1 MYIFASKNNFVSKL
15 LFNKLSKRTNEDW
28 LFVSNKEYLQP
39 HTIGVSTPSTFQNK
53 EIQKIFF
60 FHWSFIVPKTI
71 YNK

>member
-39 HTIGVSTPSTFQNK
+39 HTIGV
-53 EIQKIFF
+53 
-60 FHWSFIVPKTI
+60 
-71 YNK
+71 